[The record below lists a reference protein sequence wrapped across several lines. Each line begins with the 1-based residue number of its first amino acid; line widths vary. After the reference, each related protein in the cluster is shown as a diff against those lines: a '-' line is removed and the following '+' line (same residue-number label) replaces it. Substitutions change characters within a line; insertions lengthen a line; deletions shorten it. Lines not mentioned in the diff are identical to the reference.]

1 MFRIPD
7 KTFELVLKIV
17 YGTCYHLSFSYF
29 GYWNEFLFI
38 SCPSRPPIKS
48 ACVCVHA
55 RVCVCMCACVCVC
68 ACVPVLCVCVCVCG
82 MCVEVCMHMVCVCGN
97 ICVVCKC
104 GIRGRACFVWLLLMM
119 DHH

>member
-68 ACVPVLCVCVCVCG
+68 ACVPVCVCVCVC
-82 MCVEVCMHMVCVCGN
+82 VCVWYVCGGMYAYGV
-97 ICVVCKC
+97 CVVIYVWCVC
-104 GIRGRACFVWLLLMM
+104 VALGAGHVLYGCF
-119 DHH
+119 